1 VQWHIKDRWG
11 NLIFEKKDIALNDPS
26 QGWDGTFRGQRC
38 AVGTF
43 LYELEIEFPDGARKQ
58 FKGEVKLLR

>member
-11 NLIFEKKDIALNDPS
+11 NLVFEKKEITINDPS

-38 AVGTF
+38 AAGAF
-43 LYELEIEFPDGARKQ
+43 LYELEIEFPDGVRKQ